1 MPATLLYSVMH
12 KFVVILGVCFR
23 GYFVSHLPLFLLLF
37 VIVIVVVIVVVVLYK
52 DVLRGFTIFVSTNRK
67 IEKTIDLR

>member
-23 GYFVSHLPLFLLLF
+23 GYFVSHLPLFLA
-37 VIVIVVVIVVVVLYK
+37 VIVVVVLYK

>member
-1 MPATLLYSVMH
+1 MSALGDILSHTYPYFYYF
-12 KFVVILGVCFR
+12 FVT
-23 GYFVSHLPLFLLLF
+23 
-37 VIVIVVVIVVVVLYK
+37 VIVVAVIVVVVLYK